1 MMTQDSSEVLEK
13 HASSGSVVRGSSEY
27 IRLVISDEQRVV
39 EAETLLTRAES
50 RIKSFWWWMKSF
62 LWCVIF
68 VFLAFILVKW
78 GVSLF
83 FEKVFPLTLQLF
95 WYYCC
100 MFCSVTNWYC
110 SYLADMHLS
119 ILWQSCATFSFLI
132 FLKWYMKFGISLGI
146 EYEVL
151 SYCC

>member
-1 MMTQDSSEVLEK
+1 MMTQESSEVLGK
-13 HASSGSVVRGSSEY
+13 HASSGSHVRGSSEY
-27 IRLVISDEQRVV
+27 IRLVISDEPRAV
-39 EAETLLTRAES
+39 EAETLLPRAES

-100 MFCSVTNWYC
+100 IFCSVNELVLLLFGGHAFVDFDKLVALLC
-110 SYLADMHLS
+110 HH
-119 ILWQSCATFSFLI
+119 QFSNI
-132 FLKWYMKFGISLGI
+132 FKMLKFGILLGI
-146 EYEVL
+146 GY
-151 SYCC
+151 